1 MTTIYL
7 GLGSNVDPQRN
18 LRFGLDELR
27 RRFGELVIS
36 PTYQSAA
43 VGFSGDDFLNLVV
56 AAESDA
62 DPVAI
67 RFDSCCW
74 TRVLPA

>member
-18 LRFGLDELR
+18 LCFGLDELS

-36 PTYQSAA
+36 PTYQSEA
-43 VGFSGDDFLNLVV
+43 VGFEGDDFLNLVDTFQ
-56 AAESDA
+56 S
-62 DPVAI
+62 
-67 RFDSCCW
+67 R
-74 TRVLPA
+74 L